1 MVDQCAPIK
10 TIKSETVMRERG
22 RKEGGRNGGGG
33 ERGRDTQDKDIDYNL
48 VPIHTTTYPCSVNAN
63 QLLNIFSATDS
74 VLLSNSLGYD
84 SATVRL
90 TRSESNLLRIL

>member
-10 TIKSETVMRERG
+10 KIKSETVMRERG